1 MLFLIGYGLY
11 TIIIT
16 LAPAGMGA
24 NAIMRKASE
33 IVKHD
38 PDVSKLHRQSTP
50 PLNSLRYSLPARSI
64 LLDGCELDAW
74 GPHFALML
82 LCSRVSVS
90 LQLAMVFGEMKTY
103 GEDFGGGSTEGRRYY
118 VPEYEYED
126 DITGVK
132 YHRVRFNLE
141 GERGRKATVWAE
153 TRAGSSSDFR
163 YIIVMNKEQT
173 RVWSIVD
180 HRPAE
185 LSLHDRQASVSSL
198 MQDAGWTFFADNE
211 GDALEQAEA
220 LGDYWL
226 KVRTVRCDLD
236 RDRCVREGI
245 TSRPAWGMGPAEG
258 PGVFSSAWDLLSNSA
273 SSVYK
278 TAFGSGSGPDA
289 TVSGSAASDV
299 EALAR
304 APERPVWKV
313 AKGTKSLRELELMTR
328 DLAAKKRRGGSDG
341 IVGSASAA
349 LSGAVDSFKDLL
361 GLGSTSSSGSSSS
374 AK

>member
-1 MLFLIGYGLY
+1 MEDEPLAAKWSRRIWTTIKVGLAGGVLFLIGYGLY

-33 IVKHD
+33 VVKHD
-38 PDVSKLHRQSTP
+38 PD
-50 PLNSLRYSLPARSI
+50 
-64 LLDGCELDAW
+64 
-74 GPHFALML
+74 
-82 LCSRVSVS
+82 
-90 LQLAMVFGEMKTY
+90 LAMVFGEMKTY
-103 GEDFGGGSTEGRRYY
+103 GEDFGGGAVEGRRYY

-126 DITGVK
+126 DATGVK

-141 GERGRKATVWAE
+141 GERGKKATVWAE

-173 RVWSIVD
+173 RVWSLVD

-185 LSLHDRQASVSSL
+185 LSLHDRQANVSSL
-198 MQDAGWTFFADNE
+198 MQDAGWTFFADSE
-211 GDALEQAEA
+211 VDALEQAEE

-236 RDRCVREGI
+236 KDRCIREGI
-245 TSRPAWGMGPAEG
+245 TSRPAWGMGAPEG
-258 PGVFSSAWDLLSNSA
+258 PGI
-273 SSVYK
+273 
-278 TAFGSGSGPDA
+278 FGSAVDAITGAYTSIVHAAMGAGSGPSSA
-289 TVSGSAASDV
+289 TVSGAASTEM

-304 APERPVWKV
+304 APERPLWRV

-341 IVGSASAA
+341 VLGSASAA
-349 LSGAVDSFKDLL
+349 LSGAVDSVKELF
-361 GLGSTSSSGSSSS
+361 GIGGGGSGSGSSS
-374 AK
+374 AAAGK